1 MSVKWASFT
10 FPPLNLWN
18 MPKHSE
24 IVRLLN
30 EYYYEHYK
38 HLWEEGHNPFKERSE
53 MNITLDDIKEAVKVK
68 MSEQQFLTF
77 FEIDIEDLVKRFDD
91 LIEDNQDDLLDTLEL
106 KVEESFVES
115 YFEDRE

>member
-1 MSVKWASFT
+1 
-10 FPPLNLWN
+10 
-18 MPKHSE
+18 
-24 IVRLLN
+24 
-30 EYYYEHYK
+30 
-38 HLWEEGHNPFKERSE
+38 

-115 YFEDRE
+115 YYEDRE

>member
-1 MSVKWASFT
+1 
-10 FPPLNLWN
+10 
-18 MPKHSE
+18 
-24 IVRLLN
+24 
-30 EYYYEHYK
+30 
-38 HLWEEGHNPFKERSE
+38 

-91 LIEDNQDDLLDTLEL
+91 LIEDQQDDLLDTLEL

>member
-1 MSVKWASFT
+1 
-10 FPPLNLWN
+10 
-18 MPKHSE
+18 
-24 IVRLLN
+24 
-30 EYYYEHYK
+30 
-38 HLWEEGHNPFKERSE
+38 
-53 MNITLDDIKEAVKVK
+53 MNITLEDIKEAVKVK

-91 LIEDNQDDLLDTLEL
+91 LIEDNQYDLLDTLEL

>member
-1 MSVKWASFT
+1 
-10 FPPLNLWN
+10 

-91 LIEDNQDDLLDTLEL
+91 LIEDNQDDLLNTLEL

-115 YFEDRE
+115 YYEDRE

>member
-1 MSVKWASFT
+1 
-10 FPPLNLWN
+10 
-18 MPKHSE
+18 
-24 IVRLLN
+24 
-30 EYYYEHYK
+30 
-38 HLWEEGHNPFKERSE
+38 

-91 LIEDNQDDLLDTLEL
+91 LIEDQQDDLLDTLEL
-106 KVEESFVES
+106 KVEEGFIES

>member
-1 MSVKWASFT
+1 
-10 FPPLNLWN
+10 
-18 MPKHSE
+18 
-24 IVRLLN
+24 
-30 EYYYEHYK
+30 
-38 HLWEEGHNPFKERSE
+38 

-91 LIEDNQDDLLDTLEL
+91 LIEDQQDDLLDTLEL
-106 KVEESFVES
+106 KVEEGFVES